1 MTAIISIFYF
11 YFLLSQGSLSFTRC
25 SCCPA
30 WWWEPWSRTR
40 CSTWPRAGSG
50 RRVHNISGGSH
61 FVLNFSAVLRIRN
74 RFIRFGYEYCLKSW
88 VNPLKD
94 LISDPDSDLVLDP
107 NPVIFF
113 TLSEFSNNLYHKCW
127 IVKKC
132 MFEKITYLSDAGEY
146 CTVFLYMLRDTKVD
160 LLSAHSA
167 RCQFKYIGR

>member
-61 FVLNFSAVLRIRN
+61 FVLNFSAVVRIRN
-74 RFIRFGYEYCLKSW
+74 RFIRFGSEYCLKSW
-88 VNPLKD
+88 VNPHKD
-94 LISDPDSDLVLDP
+94 LISDPDSDLVSDP

-132 MFEKITYLSDAGEY
+132 IFEKKHTFVSPRN
-146 CTVFLYMLRDTKVD
+146 TVHYFYICCEKRKLISYRHTEL
-160 LLSAHSA
+160 AA
-167 RCQFKYIGR
+167 NFKYIGR